1 MQSKR
6 IIFFR
11 RVRPRTSAI
20 VALFLAVGGHGLILY
35 FWPHQPEKINH
46 RMSEQIMPTPSNF
59 SLIRLNNRL
68 KSEPFQQ
75 AKIDNK
81 QTANTRDAL
90 ESANSQGT
98 PPSQAEGNATYYFKS
113 DEVDAKPSIV
123 VDLPSDFSLPAN
135 LGISQRLIMTLRIS
149 ASGDVDEVEISDEL
163 RNKPALQVVVDSF
176 KKMKFEAARIGD
188 NPVASEMR
196 IEVLG
201 GFAP

>member
-1 MQSKR
+1 
-6 IIFFR
+6 
-11 RVRPRTSAI
+11 
-20 VALFLAVGGHGLILY
+20 
-35 FWPHQPEKINH
+35 
-46 RMSEQIMPTPSNF
+46 MPTPSNF